1 MSGEFQSHRVS
12 EIKKGGDGCQNFPR
26 LCLRWHFRLRWS
38 TSWSTFRSTS
48 GSTSWFSSRSSRFF
62 GWATSFLNRLIDYCQ
77 SEILCFIPNFRLQR
91 SYGIPQ
97 LFRRRQHVRYH
108 SGRFFPWHTASLILS
123 ANLINLSFSSQF
135 FLEFLRVIFLRQRI
149 ISEYLQK

>member
-12 EIKKGGDGCQNFPR
+12 EIKKRGRWVSKFPKTM
-26 LCLRWHFRLRWS
+26 LEMAFPPSLVDLLVYLSVYLWVDLLVFLW
-38 TSWSTFRSTS
+38 
-48 GSTSWFSSRSSRFF
+48 SSRFF